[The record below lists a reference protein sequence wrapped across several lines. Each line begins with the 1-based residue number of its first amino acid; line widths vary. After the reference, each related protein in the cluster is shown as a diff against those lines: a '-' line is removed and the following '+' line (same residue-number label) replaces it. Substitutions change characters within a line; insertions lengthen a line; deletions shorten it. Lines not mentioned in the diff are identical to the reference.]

1 MTDRALIENAYRHG
15 AEARDLAQEALDA
28 LARKDV
34 EACRK
39 SLLELLASVDRFNRL
54 LFACGPLQAGNA
66 QASALEAQ
74 GTLYGILADN
84 ADALLRLETER
95 QRQIFGNKEEQ

>member
-39 SLLELLASVDRFNRL
+39 SLLDVLASVDRFNRL
-54 LFACGPLQAGNA
+54 LFASGPLQAGNA
-66 QASALEAQ
+66 QASALDELDPY
-74 GTLYGILADN
+74 TCADI
-84 ADALLRLETER
+84 AARRLL
-95 QRQIFGNKEEQ
+95 KEEEARQALFNMAGIKS

>member
-34 EACRK
+34 EACRQA
-39 SLLELLASVDRFNRL
+39 LLELLTSLDRYHRT
-54 LFACGPLQAGNA
+54 LFASGPMQEGNA
-66 QASALEAQ
+66 RANALEAQ
-74 GTLYGILADN
+74 GALYGILADN
-84 ADALLRLETER
+84 ADELLRLEDAR
-95 QRQIFGNKEEQ
+95 QRQIFGSDE